1 MVINLVIAFI
11 RISRQS
17 LLYPKV
23 TKNKLSK
30 NVRVALLNILYKFY
44 NINDKF
50 KFKIG

>member
-11 RISRQS
+11 RISRQG

-30 NVRVALLNILYKFY
+30 NVRVALLNLLYNSFTISMKSSSL
-44 NINDKF
+44 K
-50 KFKIG
+50 